1 MSAEIKF
8 IGLDVHRDTIAIAI
22 AEGDMKQEVRFFG
35 TVANTGE
42 ALRSALRKIG
52 QDGAELRVC

>member
-22 AEGDMKQEVRFFG
+22 AEGDMKQEVRFLERWL
-35 TVANTGE
+35 TPVK
-42 ALRSALRKIG
+42 LCDPL
-52 QDGAELRVC
+52 